1 MDRMSK
7 NKRYLLA
14 AAVPIIILLCMLAV
28 PLSVRFMGTDILVE
42 TEPYDP
48 RDIFMGDYVY
58 LSYKISQVDIDK
70 FPEELIREK
79 DVKKLEKFRGHPIYV
94 LLKKDG
100 KFHVVDK
107 VLLEKPSE
115 GIYLR
120 SRLEDMYVFIYRA
133 ENLDRLGRIPQ
144 YTTKEE
150 LDYYTKVYLDYNMER
165 YYVSENTGKKLEAM
179 SRAGALVARVK
190 VYKGYHLLEE
200 LFPEETMNGAAV
212 QY

>member
-1 MDRMSK
+1 MDSMSK
-7 NKRYLLA
+7 NKRYMLA
-14 AAVPIIILLCMLAV
+14 AAVPIIILLYMLAV

-70 FPEELIREK
+70 FPQELIKEK
-79 DVKKLEKFRGHPIYV
+79 DVEKLEKFRGHPIYV

-107 VLLEKPSE
+107 VLLDKPRE
-115 GIYLR
+115 GIYLK
-120 SRLEDMYVFIYRA
+120 SRIEDMYVFIYRA
-133 ENLDRLGRIPQ
+133 ENLDRLGRISEDSI
-144 YTTKEE
+144 KEE
-150 LDYYTKVYLDYNMER
+150 QDYYSKVHINYNMER

-179 SRAGALVARVK
+179 SRAGTLVARVK

-212 QY
+212 QH

>member
-1 MDRMSK
+1 MKDMSK
-7 NKRYLLA
+7 NKKYMLA
-14 AAVPIIILLCMLAV
+14 AAIPMIILLYMLAV
-28 PLSVRFMGTDILVE
+28 PLSVRFMGTDIFVE

-70 FPEELIREK
+70 FPEELTKEK
-79 DVKKLEKFRGHPIYV
+79 DIKKLEKFRGHPVYV
-94 LLKKDG
+94 LLKKEG
-100 KFHVVDK
+100 SFYVVDR

-115 GIYLR
+115 GVYLR
-120 SRLEDMYVFIYRA
+120 SRLQDMYVFIYRD
-133 ENLDRLGRIPQ
+133 ENIESKVRLA
-144 YTTKEE
+144 
-150 LDYYTKVYLDYNMER
+150 YNMER

-200 LFPEETMNGAAV
+200 LFPAETMN
-212 QY
+212 